1 MMMAT
6 RVRAAQAGVEAW
18 LQRPCHLVANGRAS
32 VRTAY
37 SEVYAEPPQ
46 RPHRLREVPE
56 GVPRPPY
63 VRANCH
69 AMPCHAMPCHAKL
82 HLNHCTSL
90 PRFIT
95 TSLTNEQTGRLPD
108 TCMLTRPQP
117 SSRHSGSEFVCMH
130 AHMVLQRSRHN
141 TTASELTDSSFSSC
155 ASRTYPH
162 ASRSRIM
169 HVRLSCTA
177 SCFLMRVSH
186 CLAQPHVC
194 RSHACLSLP
203 HATAYVALTTSQ
215 ISMRVSHSLT

>member
-1 MMMAT
+1 MEGH
-6 RVRAAQAGVEAW
+6 RSG
-18 LQRPCHLVANGRAS
+18 QRIRKCTLSHHSGP
-32 VRTAY
+32 TACARSQKVSHDHHTY
-37 SEVYAEPPQ
+37 
-46 RPHRLREVPE
+46 VPT
-56 GVPRPPY
+56 
-63 VRANCH
+63 

-169 HVRLSCTA
+169 H
-177 SCFLMRVSH
+177 
-186 CLAQPHVC
+186 CLLFP
-194 RSHACLSLP
+194 HACLSLP
-203 HATAYVALTTSQ
+203 RTTSC
-215 ISMRVSHSLT
+215 VSIACVSLTSSRNCIRGSHDLTNLHACVSQPHLTLCVSRCPT

>member
-18 LQRPCHLVANGRAS
+18 HLVANGRAS

-46 RPHRLREVPE
+46 QPHRLREVPE

-69 AMPCHAMPCHAKL
+69 TMPCHAKL

-95 TSLTNEQTGRLPD
+95 TSLTNERPVQTGRLPD
-108 TCMLTRPQP
+108 TCMLALSLTWPQP
-117 SSRHSGSEFVCMH
+117 SSRHSHSRSEFVYMH
-130 AHMVLQRSRHN
+130 TWYCSDAAVTTQPHPSSPTRRSPRVHLARILTRVAHVSCTRVSR
-141 TTASELTDSSFSSC
+141 ALPRVSSC
-155 ASRTYPH
+155 VS
-162 ASRSRIM
+162 
-169 HVRLSCTA
+169 
-177 SCFLMRVSH
+177 LM
-186 CLAQPHVC
+186 
-194 RSHACLSLP
+194 
-203 HATAYVALTTSQ
+203 
-215 ISMRVSHSLT
+215 